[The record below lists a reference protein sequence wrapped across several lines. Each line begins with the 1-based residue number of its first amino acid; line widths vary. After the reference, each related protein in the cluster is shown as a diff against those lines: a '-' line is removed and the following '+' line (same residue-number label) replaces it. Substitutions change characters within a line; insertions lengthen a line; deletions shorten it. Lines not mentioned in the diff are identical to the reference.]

1 MALVSEYLPESKF
14 ASGISIYAVAY
25 FSLRYALIS
34 STPL

>member
-1 MALVSEYLPESKF
+1 MALVSECLPESKF